1 MNIPEDKKP
10 YVFVAIFLLISLF
23 IEIYSTNYTDSIYV
37 QTVSHTYE
45 VNYHK
50 RKRKVKKEVKFTDT
64 VCYDLTDFFDNKLK
78 KDGNPTGRLK
88 VYECEKFLAENNI
101 SSDKSIRKIIELC
114 SNFNTDFSEMK
125 IFVTDGKYYFMN
137 ELKIETLTLFDLYMY
152 DIEKDKLSI
161 LYRFENEDILKVTV
175 KK

>member
-1 MNIPEDKKP
+1 MNIPEDKKL

-64 VCYDLTDFFDNKLK
+64 VCYDLTDFFDN
-78 KDGNPTGRLK
+78 
-88 VYECEKFLAENNI
+88 
-101 SSDKSIRKIIELC
+101 
-114 SNFNTDFSEMK
+114 DFSEMK